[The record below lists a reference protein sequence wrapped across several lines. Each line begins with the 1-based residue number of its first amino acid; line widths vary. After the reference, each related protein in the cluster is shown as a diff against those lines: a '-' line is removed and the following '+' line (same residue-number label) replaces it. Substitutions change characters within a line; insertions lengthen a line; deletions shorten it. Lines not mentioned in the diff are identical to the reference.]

1 MIYASFVSYHCMTT
15 VSVTA
20 TDEGCK
26 GVLSSSWNPF
36 KRLADSAR
44 PAKVAYSSSGG
55 LTTCNW
61 GISPQQ
67 HSINSDVQPRA
78 T

>member
-1 MIYASFVSYHCMTT
+1 MVDASFVGYHYMTT
-15 VSVTA
+15 MSVPA

-26 GVLSSSWNPF
+26 GVLSSSRNSL

-55 LTTCNW
+55 LAACNS
-61 GISPQQ
+61 GI
-67 HSINSDVQPRA
+67 N